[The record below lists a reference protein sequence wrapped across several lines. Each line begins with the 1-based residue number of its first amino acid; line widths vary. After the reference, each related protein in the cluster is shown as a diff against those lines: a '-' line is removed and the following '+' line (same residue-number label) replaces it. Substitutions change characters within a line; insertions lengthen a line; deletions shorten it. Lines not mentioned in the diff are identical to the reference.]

1 MPYLEYIFGAALII
15 LTIVLTAVGVQM
27 YLLLVELRQTT
38 QRVNTVIDEAEVRM
52 NSVITPLQQIGASMT
67 TVRASFKVFDA
78 FAAWLNKAGGSSE
91 KNGAN
96 E

>member
-1 MPYLEYIFGAALII
+1 MPYLEYVFGAALII
-15 LTIVLTAVGVQM
+15 LTVVLTAVGVQL
-27 YLLLVELRQTT
+27 YLLLLELRQTT

-52 NSVITPLQQIGASMT
+52 NSVIAPLQQIGASMT

-78 FAAWLNKAGGSSE
+78 FANWLNKAGSTSE
-91 KNGAN
+91 KQVAN